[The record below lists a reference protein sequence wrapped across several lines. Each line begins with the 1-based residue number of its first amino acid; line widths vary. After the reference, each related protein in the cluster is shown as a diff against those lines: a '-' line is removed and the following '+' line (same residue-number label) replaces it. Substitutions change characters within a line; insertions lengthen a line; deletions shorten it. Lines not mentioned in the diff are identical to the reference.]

1 MCSYETESNNNILD
15 EENESIQFDNQ
26 FRYSWENEYFK
37 KFEWLNSPQ
46 EMTPSD
52 MDTANPHHVFSS
64 FLAYM
69 GIEPEK
75 TVDPAMNKLYTY
87 FISLENDKMFLYTD
101 FKEDEST
108 IIKKAEERFQYMQIH
123 RPCKIVFTLETT
135 DVYDVDKYV
144 KQFMHMFGVNNVR
157 GGSYVDITLDQKTL
171 EFIEN
176 EREIACLEYYC
187 QD

>member
-15 EENESIQFDNQ
+15 EENEFDNQ

-37 KFEWLNSPQ
+37 TFEWLNTDSHK
-46 EMTPSD
+46 
-52 MDTANPHHVFSS
+52 DTANPHNLFAS

-101 FKEDEST
+101 FKEDESI

-157 GGSYVDITLDQKTL
+157 GGSYVDITLDKKTL

-176 EREIACLEYYC
+176 EREIASLEYYC